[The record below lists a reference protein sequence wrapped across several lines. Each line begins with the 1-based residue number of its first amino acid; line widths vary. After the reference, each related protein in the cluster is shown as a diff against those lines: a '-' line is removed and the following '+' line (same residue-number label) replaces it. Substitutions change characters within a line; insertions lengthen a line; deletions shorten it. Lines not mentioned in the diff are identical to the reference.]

1 MWYITVLFCA
11 VSMLVKLHHGASSSD
26 QFVDL
31 SNKNLSFV
39 PRDLPHT
46 VEYLDLSCN
55 HIRQLHGGD
64 FRDTTQLKFLN
75 MSWNIL
81 ETIDPEAFMNTL
93 LLQKLDL
100 SHNKLTNLEDQKY
113 LQHTGNLLVLHLDQ
127 NQFINMTLGEEFRGL
142 KNLERLTIEAK
153 QIRRDDFMHI
163 SELKLVEMFLYV
175 GQEFDYEDKSLQDV
189 QSEKLE
195 ISFLK
200 TQQIHHDLV
209 SDALSFFHRV
219 ELTNVTQGFQILNDI
234 LSATKQI
241 YTTSLYLS
249 NFVIKW
255 KDFTNYVNAVLQ
267 TSTLHV
273 TFSDVAL
280 TDLPQSDT
288 PVINVSNV
296 RTMSGRRAE
305 VRSVFFSQDAV
316 YNFLINIPVLKL
328 EIVETSIIH
337 MTCPK
342 SPSPI
347 QHLNFSY
354 CALSDSI
361 FYRVVDEKIIE
372 CKNLRNVKTLNLVD
386 NNLKNFQIISKR
398 IQYMISLE
406 KLDVSQNSLVYD
418 GFEECLWSPNITTMI
433 LSSNSLTE
441 NVFNCMPKHIK
452 IIDLENNQ
460 VSVVPSTVI
469 KFQNLVSI
477 NLNSNRL
484 RDLPVCKGFPM
495 LNTLLLKSNSLHAPS
510 VQKLESCPLL
520 NILDISHNPFTCICS
535 LRQFRNLGMKSER
548 NGTKVNILNWPSG
561 YYCLYPEKL
570 RNTTLRDASIPEI
583 SCNTGLLAATI
594 LCPAIF
600 TIIAIVVACHHFD
613 VPWYMGMI
621 LQWTRAK
628 HRARR
633 QNIPIEDLVGV
644 EFHAFASF
652 SQHNAEWVHDSML
665 PNLSELRIC
674 HHEKH
679 FMPGRTIIDNIM
691 NCVQKSRRSVF
702 VLSAHFVKSEWCH
715 YELYFATHQRQ
726 ARGPD
731 SVVLVLLEPL
741 PEYLIPSKYHQL
753 KSMMRRHTYLEWPQ
767 EKAKQ
772 RLFWANLRAALQSNI
787 PSAPATELEE

>member
-1 MWYITVLFCA
+1 
-11 VSMLVKLHHGASSSD
+11 MLVKLHHGASSSD

-163 SELKLVEMFLYV
+163 SELKLVEMFLY
-175 GQEFDYEDKSLQDV
+175 
-189 QSEKLE
+189 
-195 ISFLK
+195 
-200 TQQIHHDLV
+200 
-209 SDALSFFHRV
+209 
-219 ELTNVTQGFQILNDI
+219 
-234 LSATKQI
+234 
-241 YTTSLYLS
+241 
-249 NFVIKW
+249 
-255 KDFTNYVNAVLQ
+255 
-267 TSTLHV
+267 
-273 TFSDVAL
+273 
-280 TDLPQSDT
+280 
-288 PVINVSNV
+288 
-296 RTMSGRRAE
+296 
-305 VRSVFFSQDAV
+305 
-316 YNFLINIPVLKL
+316 
-328 EIVETSIIH
+328 
-337 MTCPK
+337 
-342 SPSPI
+342 
-347 QHLNFSY
+347 HLNFSY

-452 IIDLENNQ
+452 ILDLENNQ

-652 SQHNAEWVHDSML
+652 SQHNAEWVHNSML